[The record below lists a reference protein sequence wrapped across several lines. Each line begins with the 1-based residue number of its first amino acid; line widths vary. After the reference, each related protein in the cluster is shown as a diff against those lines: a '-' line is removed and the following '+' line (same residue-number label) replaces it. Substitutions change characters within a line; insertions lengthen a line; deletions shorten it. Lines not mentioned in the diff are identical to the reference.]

1 MSSDTRY
8 PSRHGI
14 ALKKQHGQC
23 FLKDEMV
30 IHNMIAE
37 VSLDDTKTVVEIGCG
52 EGILTE
58 AILATPCKSV
68 HVFEIDEDWYSYV
81 KEEYGDD
88 KRLNIFHENILDV
101 RFETRMEE
109 HAPLVILANLPY
121 HITFPIFYMFHR
133 SRHLISEG
141 VVMIQEEV
149 AQKLVKVFGRT
160 YGYSS
165 LFFQHYFEMRLLDK
179 VPPTAFYPAPKV
191 FSRLLYFKPKK
202 DIPEI
207 PEEERFWK
215 FIKGCF
221 KFPRRTLRNNL
232 ANSIYDEKLL
242 SEDLLKLRGQQLA
255 MTDLLEIWNLLR
267 LQETEQ

>member
-1 MSSDTRY
+1 MSSDRRY

-30 IHNMIAE
+30 IQNMIDE

-52 EGILTE
+52 EGILTQ
-58 AILATPCKSV
+58 AILDTPCKELF
-68 HVFEIDEDWYSYV
+68 VFEIDEEWHDYV
-81 KEEYGDD
+81 KEEYGEDP
-88 KRLNIFHENILDV
+88 RLKMHLENILDV
-101 RFETRMEE
+101 HFEERMKD

-133 SRHLISEG
+133 ARHLISEG

-165 LFFQHYFEMRLLDK
+165 LFFQHYFEMKLLDK

-202 DIPEI
+202 DIQEI

-221 KFPRRTLRNNL
+221 QFPRRTLRNNL
-232 ANSIYDEKLL
+232 ANSIYDEKRL

-255 MTDLLEIWNLLR
+255 MTDLLKIWNLLR
-267 LQETEQ
+267 SAEAEQ

>member
-1 MSSDTRY
+1 MSPGKRY

-23 FLKDEMV
+23 FLKDELV

-37 VSLDDTKTVVEIGCG
+37 VSLDPTKTVVEIGCG
-52 EGILTE
+52 EGILTK
-58 AILATPCKSV
+58 AILDTTCKDLF
-68 HVFEIDEDWYSYV
+68 VFEIDEDWYSYV
-81 KEEYGDD
+81 KEEYGND
-88 KRLNIFHENILDV
+88 KRLQISHENILDV
-101 RFETRMEE
+101 HFEKRMEE
-109 HAPLVILANLPY
+109 HKPLVILANLPY

-165 LFFQHYFEMRLLDK
+165 LFFQYYFEMKLLDK
-179 VPPTAFYPAPKV
+179 VPPEAFYPAPKV

-202 DIPEI
+202 DIPVI
-207 PEEERFWK
+207 PDEEQFWK

-221 KFPRRTLRNNL
+221 KFPRRTLKNNL
-232 ANSIYDEKLL
+232 ANSKYDITVL
-242 SEDLLKLRGQQLA
+242 SDEILKLRGQQMS
-255 MTDLLEIWNLLR
+255 MTDLLAAWDLVNSSKK
-267 LQETEQ
+267 EQ